1 VVGVSR
7 DKAGLSQT
15 FPIVESSTPL
25 LIRVAILAALLFLG
39 ACASPEGPGS
49 LESVSPITPQPVS
62 QVQTAPLPGTV
73 TAQPLGTPGAQPV
86 QTAQPT
92 TIQPGTL
99 QPGTLQPGT
108 LQPGTLSP
116 APGTQTT
123 LQDFSRIDPNPVPGS
138 DPFANQRAQTLGASD
153 GSPTETL
160 QDAVRAGLQPQ
171 SVAPA
176 LTPATPQWPR
186 VSLAPITTAPEP
198 QATQLFDAID
208 DATYR
213 RGMQLAFFGDE
224 TAQFVVRSQ
233 VSAIPADQ
241 VTSVIYVFD
250 IFDARGTLRHRVSGA
265 RSIPRSGPDGWA
277 LVDPNT
283 VQLIADDVAGRMM
296 QWLQQNPA

>member
-1 VVGVSR
+1 M
-7 DKAGLSQT
+7 LN
-15 FPIVESSTPL
+15 
-25 LIRVAILAALLFLG
+25 RVAIIAALLFLG

-49 LESVSPITPQPVS
+49 LERVSPITPQPVS

-108 LQPGTLSP
+108 LSP

-123 LQDFSRIDPNPVPGS
+123 LQDFSRIDPNQVPGS
-138 DPFANQRAQTLGASD
+138 DPFAGQSTQTFGASD
-153 GSPTETL
+153 GSSTETL
-160 QDAVRAGLQPQ
+160 QDAVQAGLQPQ

-277 LVDPNT
+277 LIDQNT

-296 QWLQQNPA
+296 LWLRQNPA

>member
-1 VVGVSR
+1 M
-7 DKAGLSQT
+7 LN
-15 FPIVESSTPL
+15 
-25 LIRVAILAALLFLG
+25 RVAILAALLLLG

-92 TIQPGTL
+92 SI

-138 DPFANQRAQTLGASD
+138 DPFASQRSQTLGASD
-153 GSPTETL
+153 GSSTETL
-160 QDAVRAGLQPQ
+160 QEAVQAGLQPQ

-176 LTPATPQWPR
+176 LAPATPQWPR

-296 QWLQQNPA
+296 QWLQQNPV

>member
-1 VVGVSR
+1 VIGVSR

-15 FPIVESSTPL
+15 FPYVESSTPL
-25 LIRVAILAALLFLG
+25 LNRVTIVAALLFLG

-49 LESVSPITPQPVS
+49 LERVSPITPQPVS

-99 QPGTLQPGT
+99 QPGTL
-108 LQPGTLSP
+108 SP

-138 DPFANQRAQTLGASD
+138 DPFAGQRAQTLGAAD
-153 GSPTETL
+153 GSSTETL

-176 LTPATPQWPR
+176 LAPATPQWPR

-233 VSAIPADQ
+233 ISAIPADQ